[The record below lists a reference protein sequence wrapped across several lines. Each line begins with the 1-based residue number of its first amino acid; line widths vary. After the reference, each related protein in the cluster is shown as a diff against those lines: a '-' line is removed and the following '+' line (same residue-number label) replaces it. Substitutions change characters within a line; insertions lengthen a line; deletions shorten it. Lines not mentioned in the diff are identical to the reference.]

1 MASCKIYLKT
11 FDGSTSLFAPKTFF
25 QIRSPQ
31 RSMRD
36 QTDLQKSEVVDMD
49 HERAQR
55 WGWALLVVGF
65 GGFLAWA
72 LLAPLDA
79 GITAAGTVVVS
90 GNRKV
95 VQPLVAGKVIAI
107 LAKEGDQVTAGQVLV
122 RFDDTQSRSQ
132 LDMVKGQWFTSLAT
146 EARLTAERTGSTAP
160 EFSEVLKSES
170 ADPRALAAMLL
181 QGQIF
186 TTRRQSLTT
195 GLAAMT
201 EHMRGLEQ
209 QTQGTVA
216 SMRAKEDQL
225 RVLREQL
232 TNLRNL
238 ADDGFM
244 PRIRVQDQ
252 ERTVS
257 SMSGAIAE
265 DTGSIGRSRQSIAE
279 IKLRMVSREQDVRKE
294 VEAQLS
300 DIQRDVSS
308 LSSRLQGLQF
318 DVLNTEVKSPASGVV
333 VGVAVHTIGGVV
345 AAGTPMMEIV
355 PRDEVLKIE
364 AQIPP
369 HLIDKIKP
377 GLPVDI
383 LFTAFNQA
391 STPKIAG
398 QLTQVSAD
406 ALMDPK
412 TNLPFFKA
420 SIDVTPEGMV
430 KLKKNEIRAGMPAE
444 IFVRSGQR
452 TAMNYFLKPL
462 SDRIQRSMTEP

>member
-1 MASCKIYLKT
+1 
-11 FDGSTSLFAPKTFF
+11 
-25 QIRSPQ
+25 
-31 RSMRD
+31 
-36 QTDLQKSEVVDMD
+36 MD
-49 HERAQR
+49 NERAQR

-90 GNRKV
+90 GNRKA
-95 VQPLVAGKVIAI
+95 VQPLVPGKIVAI
-107 LAKEGDQVTAGQVLV
+107 LAKDGDRVTAGQVLV

-132 LDMVKGQWFTSLAT
+132 LDIAKGQWFTSLAT
-146 EARLTAERTGSTAP
+146 EARLTAERTGSGAP
-160 EFSEVLKSES
+160 EFSPVLKNES

-181 QGQIF
+181 QGQLF
-186 TTRRQSLTT
+186 STRRKSLSTE
-195 GLAAMT
+195 LAAMR
-201 EHMRGLEQ
+201 EHMRGLELQ
-209 QTQGTVA
+209 MQGTEA
-216 SMRAKEDQL
+216 SMRAKQDQL
-225 RVLREQL
+225 GVLREQL
-232 TNLRNL
+232 KNLRNL

-252 ERTVS
+252 ERSVS
-257 SMSGAIAE
+257 AMSGAIAE

-279 IKLRMVSREQDVRKE
+279 IKIRMVSREQEVRKE
-294 VEAQLS
+294 VELQLS
-300 DIQRDVSS
+300 DIQRDASS

-318 DVLNTEVKSPASGVV
+318 DVLNTEVKSPASGLVM
-333 VGVAVHTIGGVV
+333 GVAVHTIGGVV
-345 AAGTPMMEIV
+345 AAGSPMMEIV

-383 LFTAFNQA
+383 LFTAFDQA

-398 QLTQVSAD
+398 NLTQVSAD
-406 ALMDPK
+406 VLMDPK
-412 TNLPFFKA
+412 TNMPFFKA

-444 IFVRSGQR
+444 IFVRSGER
-452 TAMNYFLKPL
+452 TAMNYLLKPL
-462 SDRIQRSMTEP
+462 LDRVRRSMTEP

>member
-1 MASCKIYLKT
+1 
-11 FDGSTSLFAPKTFF
+11 
-25 QIRSPQ
+25 
-31 RSMRD
+31 MRD
-36 QTDLQKSEVVDMD
+36 QVALYKSAAVDMD
-49 HERAQR
+49 NERAQR

-90 GNRKV
+90 GNRKA
-95 VQPLVAGKVIAI
+95 VQPLVPGKIVAI
-107 LAKEGDQVTAGQVLV
+107 LAKDGDQVTAGQVLV
-122 RFDDTQSRSQ
+122 RFDDTQSRSK
-132 LDMVKGQWFTSLAT
+132 LDIAKGQWFTSLAT
-146 EARLTAERTGSTAP
+146 EARLTAERTGSGAP
-160 EFSEVLKSES
+160 EFSEVLKNES

-181 QGQIF
+181 QGQLF
-186 TTRRQSLTT
+186 STRRKSLSTE
-195 GLAAMT
+195 LAAMR
-201 EHMRGLEQ
+201 ENMRGLELQ
-209 QTQGTVA
+209 MQGTEA

-225 RVLREQL
+225 GVLREQL
-232 TNLRNL
+232 KNLRNL
-238 ADDGFM
+238 ADDSFM

-252 ERTVS
+252 ERTTS
-257 SMSGAIAE
+257 AMSGAIAE

-279 IKLRMVSREQDVRKE
+279 IKIRMISREQDVRKE

-300 DIQRDVSS
+300 DIQRDASS

-318 DVLNTEVKSPASGVV
+318 DVLNTEVKSPASGLVM
-333 VGVAVHTIGGVV
+333 GVAVHTIGGVV

-398 QLTQVSAD
+398 NLTQVSAD
-406 ALMDPK
+406 VLMDPK
-412 TNLPFFKA
+412 TNMPFFKA

-430 KLKKNEIRAGMPAE
+430 KLKTNEIRAGMPAE
-444 IFVRSGQR
+444 IFVRSGER
-452 TAMNYFLKPL
+452 TAMNYLLKPL
-462 SDRIQRSMTEP
+462 MDRVRRSMTEP

>member
-1 MASCKIYLKT
+1 
-11 FDGSTSLFAPKTFF
+11 
-25 QIRSPQ
+25 
-31 RSMRD
+31 MRD
-36 QTDLQKSEVVDMD
+36 QVALYKSAAVDMD
-49 HERAQR
+49 NERAQR

-65 GGFLAWA
+65 GGLLAWA

-90 GNRKV
+90 GNRKA
-95 VQPLVAGKVIAI
+95 VQPLVPGKIVAI
-107 LAKEGDQVTAGQVLV
+107 LAKDGDQVTAGQVLV

-132 LDMVKGQWFTSLAT
+132 LDIAKGQWFTSLAT
-146 EARLTAERTGSTAP
+146 EARLTAERTGSGAP
-160 EFSEVLKSES
+160 EFSEVLKNES

-181 QGQIF
+181 QGQLF
-186 TTRRQSLTT
+186 STRRKSLSTE
-195 GLAAMT
+195 LAAMR
-201 EHMRGLEQ
+201 ENMRGLELQ
-209 QTQGTVA
+209 MQGTEA

-225 RVLREQL
+225 GVLREQL
-232 TNLRNL
+232 KNLRNL

-252 ERTVS
+252 ERTTS
-257 SMSGAIAE
+257 AMSGAIAE

-279 IKLRMVSREQDVRKE
+279 IKIRMISREQDVRKE

-300 DIQRDVSS
+300 DIQRDASS

-318 DVLNTEVKSPASGVV
+318 DVLNTEVKSPASGLVM
-333 VGVAVHTIGGVV
+333 GVAVHTIGGVV

-398 QLTQVSAD
+398 NLTQVSAD
-406 ALMDPK
+406 VLMDPK
-412 TNLPFFKA
+412 TNMPFFKA

-430 KLKKNEIRAGMPAE
+430 NLRKNEIRAGMPAE
-444 IFVRSGQR
+444 IFVRSGER
-452 TAMNYFLKPL
+452 TAMNYLLKPL
-462 SDRIQRSMTEP
+462 MDRVRRSMTEP

>member
-1 MASCKIYLKT
+1 
-11 FDGSTSLFAPKTFF
+11 
-25 QIRSPQ
+25 
-31 RSMRD
+31 
-36 QTDLQKSEVVDMD
+36 MD
-49 HERAQR
+49 NERAQR

-90 GNRKV
+90 GNRKA
-95 VQPLVAGKVIAI
+95 VQPLVPGKIVAI
-107 LAKEGDQVTAGQVLV
+107 LAKDGDQVTAGQVLV

-132 LDMVKGQWFTSLAT
+132 LDIAKGQWFTSLAT
-146 EARLTAERTGSTAP
+146 EARLTAERTGSGAP
-160 EFSEVLKSES
+160 EFSEVLKNES

-181 QGQIF
+181 QGQLF
-186 TTRRQSLTT
+186 STRRKSLSTE
-195 GLAAMT
+195 LAAMR
-201 EHMRGLEQ
+201 ENMRGLELQ
-209 QTQGTVA
+209 MQGTEA

-225 RVLREQL
+225 GVLREQL
-232 TNLRNL
+232 KNLRNL

-252 ERTVS
+252 ERTTS
-257 SMSGAIAE
+257 AMSGAIAE

-279 IKLRMVSREQDVRKE
+279 IKIRMISREQDVRKE

-300 DIQRDVSS
+300 DIQRDASS

-318 DVLNTEVKSPASGVV
+318 DVLNTEVKSPASGLVM
-333 VGVAVHTIGGVV
+333 GVAVHTIGGVV

-369 HLIDKIKP
+369 HLIDKVKP

-398 QLTQVSAD
+398 NLTQVSAD
-406 ALMDPK
+406 VLMDPK
-412 TNLPFFKA
+412 TNMPFFKA

-430 KLKKNEIRAGMPAE
+430 NLRKNEIRAGMPAE
-444 IFVRSGQR
+444 IFVRSGER
-452 TAMNYFLKPL
+452 TAMNYLLKPL
-462 SDRIQRSMTEP
+462 MDRVRRSMTEP

>member
-1 MASCKIYLKT
+1 
-11 FDGSTSLFAPKTFF
+11 
-25 QIRSPQ
+25 
-31 RSMRD
+31 MRD
-36 QTDLQKSEVVDMD
+36 QVALYKSAAVDMD
-49 HERAQR
+49 NERAQR

-79 GITAAGTVVVS
+79 GITAAVTVVVS
-90 GNRKV
+90 GNRKA
-95 VQPLVAGKVIAI
+95 VQPLVPGKIVAI
-107 LAKEGDQVTAGQVLV
+107 LAKDGDQVTAGQVLV

-132 LDMVKGQWFTSLAT
+132 LDIAKGQWFTSMAT
-146 EARLTAERTGSTAP
+146 EARLTAERTGSGAP
-160 EFSEVLKSES
+160 EFSEVLKNES

-181 QGQIF
+181 QGQLF
-186 TTRRQSLTT
+186 STRRKSLSTE
-195 GLAAMT
+195 LAAMR
-201 EHMRGLEQ
+201 ENMRGLELQ
-209 QTQGTVA
+209 MQGTEA
-216 SMRAKEDQL
+216 SMRATEDQL
-225 RVLREQL
+225 GVLREQL
-232 TNLRNL
+232 KNLRNL

-252 ERTVS
+252 ERTTS
-257 SMSGAIAE
+257 AMSGAIAE

-279 IKLRMVSREQDVRKE
+279 IKIRMISREQDVRKE

-300 DIQRDVSS
+300 DIQRDASS

-318 DVLNTEVKSPASGVV
+318 DVLNTEVKSPASGLVM
-333 VGVAVHTIGGVV
+333 GVAVHTIGGVV

-398 QLTQVSAD
+398 NLTQVSAD
-406 ALMDPK
+406 VLMDPK
-412 TNLPFFKA
+412 TNMPFFKA

-430 KLKKNEIRAGMPAE
+430 NLRKNEIRAGMPAE
-444 IFVRSGQR
+444 IFVRSGER
-452 TAMNYFLKPL
+452 TAMNYLLKPL
-462 SDRIQRSMTEP
+462 MDRVRRSMTEP

>member
-1 MASCKIYLKT
+1 
-11 FDGSTSLFAPKTFF
+11 
-25 QIRSPQ
+25 
-31 RSMRD
+31 MRD
-36 QTDLQKSEVVDMD
+36 QVALYKSKAVDMD
-49 HERAQR
+49 NERAQR

-90 GNRKV
+90 GNRKA
-95 VQPLVAGKVIAI
+95 VQPLVPGKIVAI
-107 LAKEGDQVTAGQVLV
+107 LAKDGDQVTAGQVLV

-132 LDMVKGQWFTSLAT
+132 LDIAKGQWFTSLAT
-146 EARLTAERTGSTAP
+146 EARLTAERTGSGAP
-160 EFSEVLKSES
+160 EFSEVLKNES

-181 QGQIF
+181 QGQLF
-186 TTRRQSLTT
+186 STRRKSLSTE
-195 GLAAMT
+195 LAAMR
-201 EHMRGLEQ
+201 ENMSGLELQ
-209 QTQGTVA
+209 MQGAEA

-225 RVLREQL
+225 GVLREQL
-232 TNLRNL
+232 KNLRNL

-252 ERTVS
+252 ERTTS
-257 SMSGAIAE
+257 AMSGAIAE

-279 IKLRMVSREQDVRKE
+279 IKIRMISREQDVRKE

-300 DIQRDVSS
+300 DIQRDASS

-318 DVLNTEVKSPASGVV
+318 DVLNTEVKSPASGLVM
-333 VGVAVHTIGGVV
+333 GVAVHTIGGVV

-398 QLTQVSAD
+398 NLTQVSAD
-406 ALMDPK
+406 VLMDPK
-412 TNLPFFKA
+412 TNMPFFKA

-430 KLKKNEIRAGMPAE
+430 NLRKNEIRAGMPAE
-444 IFVRSGQR
+444 IFVRSGER
-452 TAMNYFLKPL
+452 TAMNYLLKPL
-462 SDRIQRSMTEP
+462 MDRVRRSMTEP

>member
-1 MASCKIYLKT
+1 
-11 FDGSTSLFAPKTFF
+11 
-25 QIRSPQ
+25 
-31 RSMRD
+31 MRE
-36 QTDLQKSEVVDMD
+36 QANLQKSAVVDMD
-49 HERAQR
+49 NERAQR

-79 GITAAGTVVVS
+79 GITAGGTVVVS
-90 GNRKV
+90 GNRKA
-95 VQPLVAGKVIAI
+95 VQPLVPGKIVAI
-107 LAKEGDQVTAGQVLV
+107 LAKDGDRVTAGQVLV

-132 LDMVKGQWFTSLAT
+132 LDIAKGQWFTSLAT
-146 EARLTAERTGSTAP
+146 EARLTAERTGSAAP
-160 EFSEVLKSES
+160 EFSPVLKDES

-181 QGQIF
+181 QGQLF
-186 TTRRQSLTT
+186 TTRRKSLSTE
-195 GLAAMT
+195 LAAMR
-201 EHMRGLEQ
+201 EHMRGLELQ
-209 QTQGTVA
+209 MQGTEA

-225 RVLREQL
+225 GVLREQL
-232 TNLRNL
+232 KNLRNL

-244 PRIRVQDQ
+244 PRIRVQDH
-252 ERTVS
+252 ERTLS
-257 SMSGAIAE
+257 AMSGAIAE

-279 IKLRMVSREQDVRKE
+279 IKIRMVSREQDVRKE

-300 DIQRDVSS
+300 DIQRDASS

-318 DVLNTEVKSPASGVV
+318 DVLNTEVKSPASGLVM
-333 VGVAVHTIGGVV
+333 GVAVHTIGGVV
-345 AAGTPMMEIV
+345 AAGSPMMEIV
-355 PRDEVLKIE
+355 PLDEVLKIE

-383 LFTAFNQA
+383 LFTAFDQA

-398 QLTQVSAD
+398 NLTQVSAD
-406 ALMDPK
+406 VLMDPK

-444 IFVRSGQR
+444 IFVRSGER
-452 TAMNYFLKPL
+452 TAMNYLLKPL
-462 SDRIQRSMTEP
+462 LDRVRRSMTEP

>member
-1 MASCKIYLKT
+1 
-11 FDGSTSLFAPKTFF
+11 
-25 QIRSPQ
+25 
-31 RSMRD
+31 MRD
-36 QTDLQKSEVVDMD
+36 QVALYKSAAVDMD
-49 HERAQR
+49 NERAQR

-90 GNRKV
+90 GNRKA
-95 VQPLVAGKVIAI
+95 VQPLVPGKIVAI
-107 LAKEGDQVTAGQVLV
+107 LAKDGDRVTAGQVLV

-132 LDMVKGQWFTSLAT
+132 LDIAKGQWFTSLAT
-146 EARLTAERTGSTAP
+146 EARLTAERTGSGSP
-160 EFSEVLKSES
+160 EFSEVLKNES

-181 QGQIF
+181 QGQLF
-186 TTRRQSLTT
+186 STRRKSLSTE
-195 GLAAMT
+195 LAAMR
-201 EHMRGLEQ
+201 ENMRGLELQ
-209 QTQGTVA
+209 MQGTEA

-225 RVLREQL
+225 GVLREQL
-232 TNLRNL
+232 KNLRNL

-252 ERTVS
+252 ERTTS
-257 SMSGAIAE
+257 AMSGAIAE

-279 IKLRMVSREQDVRKE
+279 IKIRMISREQDVRKE

-300 DIQRDVSS
+300 DIQRDASS

-318 DVLNTEVKSPASGVV
+318 DVLNTEVKSPASGLVM
-333 VGVAVHTIGGVV
+333 GVAVHTIGGVV

-369 HLIDKIKP
+369 HLIDKVKP

-398 QLTQVSAD
+398 NLTQVSAD
-406 ALMDPK
+406 VLMDPK
-412 TNLPFFKA
+412 TNMPLFKT

-430 KLKKNEIRAGMPAE
+430 KLKINEIRAGMPAE
-444 IFVRSGQR
+444 IFVRSGER
-452 TAMNYFLKPL
+452 TAMNYLLKPL
-462 SDRIQRSMTEP
+462 MDRVRRSMTEP

>member
-1 MASCKIYLKT
+1 
-11 FDGSTSLFAPKTFF
+11 
-25 QIRSPQ
+25 
-31 RSMRD
+31 MRD
-36 QTDLQKSEVVDMD
+36 QANLQKSAAVDMD
-49 HERAQR
+49 NERAQR

-90 GNRKV
+90 GNRKA
-95 VQPLVAGKVIAI
+95 VQPLVPGKIVAI
-107 LAKEGDQVTAGQVLV
+107 LAKDGDRVTAGQVLV

-132 LDMVKGQWFTSLAT
+132 LDIAKGQWFTSLAT
-146 EARLTAERTGSTAP
+146 EARLTAERTGSGAP
-160 EFSEVLKSES
+160 EFSPVLKDES
-170 ADPRALAAMLL
+170 GDPRALAAMVL
-181 QGQIF
+181 QGQLF
-186 TTRRQSLTT
+186 STRRKSLSTE
-195 GLAAMT
+195 LAAMK
-201 EHMRGLEQ
+201 EHMRGLELQ
-209 QTQGTVA
+209 MQGTEA

-225 RVLREQL
+225 GVLREQL
-232 TNLRNL
+232 KNLRNL

-252 ERTVS
+252 ERTTS
-257 SMSGAIAE
+257 AMSGAIAE

-279 IKLRMVSREQDVRKE
+279 IKIRMVSREQDVRKE

-300 DIQRDVSS
+300 DIQRDASS

-318 DVLNTEVKSPASGVV
+318 DVFNTEVKSPSSGLVM
-333 VGVAVHTIGGVV
+333 GVAVHTIGGVV

-383 LFTAFNQA
+383 LFTAFDQA

-398 QLTQVSAD
+398 KLTQVSAD
-406 ALMDPK
+406 VLMDPK

-444 IFVRSGQR
+444 IFVRSGER
-452 TAMNYFLKPL
+452 TAMNYLLKPL
-462 SDRIQRSMTEP
+462 LDRVRRSMTEP

>member
-1 MASCKIYLKT
+1 
-11 FDGSTSLFAPKTFF
+11 
-25 QIRSPQ
+25 
-31 RSMRD
+31 MRD
-36 QTDLQKSEVVDMD
+36 QVALYKSAAVDMD
-49 HERAQR
+49 NERAQR

-90 GNRKV
+90 GNRKA
-95 VQPLVAGKVIAI
+95 VQPLVPGKIVAI
-107 LAKEGDQVTAGQVLV
+107 LAKDGDQVTAGQVLV

-132 LDMVKGQWFTSLAT
+132 LDIAKGQWFTSLAT
-146 EARLTAERTGSTAP
+146 EARLTAERTGSGAP
-160 EFSEVLKSES
+160 EFSEVLKNES

-181 QGQIF
+181 QGQLF
-186 TTRRQSLTT
+186 STRRKSLSTE
-195 GLAAMT
+195 LAAMR
-201 EHMRGLEQ
+201 ENMRGLELQ
-209 QTQGTVA
+209 MQGTEA

-225 RVLREQL
+225 GVLREQL
-232 TNLRNL
+232 KNLRNL

-252 ERTVS
+252 ERTTS
-257 SMSGAIAE
+257 AMSGAIAE

-279 IKLRMVSREQDVRKE
+279 IKIRMISREQDVRKE

-300 DIQRDVSS
+300 DIQRDASS

-318 DVLNTEVKSPASGVV
+318 DVLNTEVKSPASGLVM
-333 VGVAVHTIGGVV
+333 GVAVHTIGGVV

-369 HLIDKIKP
+369 HLIDKVKP

-398 QLTQVSAD
+398 NLTQVSAD
-406 ALMDPK
+406 VLMDPK
-412 TNLPFFKA
+412 TNMPFFKA

-430 KLKKNEIRAGMPAE
+430 KLKTNEIRAGMPAE
-444 IFVRSGQR
+444 IFVRSGER
-452 TAMNYFLKPL
+452 TAMHYLLKPL
-462 SDRIQRSMTEP
+462 MDRVRRSMTEP

>member
-1 MASCKIYLKT
+1 
-11 FDGSTSLFAPKTFF
+11 
-25 QIRSPQ
+25 
-31 RSMRD
+31 MRD
-36 QTDLQKSEVVDMD
+36 QVALYKSAAVDMD
-49 HERAQR
+49 NERAQR

-90 GNRKV
+90 GNRKA
-95 VQPLVAGKVIAI
+95 VQPLVPGKIVAI
-107 LAKEGDQVTAGQVLV
+107 LAKDGDQVTAGQVLV

-132 LDMVKGQWFTSLAT
+132 LDIAKGQWFTSLAT
-146 EARLTAERTGSTAP
+146 EARLTAERTGSGAP
-160 EFSEVLKSES
+160 EFSEVLKNES

-181 QGQIF
+181 QGQLF
-186 TTRRQSLTT
+186 STRRKSLSTE
-195 GLAAMT
+195 LAAMR
-201 EHMRGLEQ
+201 ENMRGLELQ
-209 QTQGTVA
+209 MQGTEA

-225 RVLREQL
+225 GVLREQL
-232 TNLRNL
+232 KNLRNL

-252 ERTVS
+252 ERTTS
-257 SMSGAIAE
+257 AMSGAIAE

-279 IKLRMVSREQDVRKE
+279 IKIRMISREQDVRKE

-300 DIQRDVSS
+300 DIQRDASS

-318 DVLNTEVKSPASGVV
+318 DVLNTEVKSPASGLVM
-333 VGVAVHTIGGVV
+333 GVAVHTIGGVV

-398 QLTQVSAD
+398 NLTQVSAD
-406 ALMDPK
+406 VLMDPK
-412 TNLPFFKA
+412 TNMPFFKA

-430 KLKKNEIRAGMPAE
+430 NLRKNEIRAGMPAE
-444 IFVRSGQR
+444 IFVRSGER
-452 TAMNYFLKPL
+452 TAMNYLLKPL
-462 SDRIQRSMTEP
+462 MDRVRRSMTEP